1 MSPLPNDMGETRKQA
16 RTEKLSVHIVCP
28 VADVPGVSPAQLQMQ
43 NSCTNSYNFLHLVW
57 YPFPSFEKY
66 NITLFIFVQD
76 KSLKIVFLGRN
87 LEFWCWKELPFAYHT
102 KHQAPSFQSD

>member
-43 NSCTNSYNFLHLVW
+43 NSCTNSYNLHL
-57 YPFPSFEKY
+57 
-66 NITLFIFVQD
+66 I
-76 KSLKIVFLGRN
+76 
-87 LEFWCWKELPFAYHT
+87 
-102 KHQAPSFQSD
+102 